1 MTIEQSP
8 PEVAP
13 FLETIEKIQSQITDT
28 CSYLAK
34 LKTRLD
40 KTKKAIKAKPSIT
53 AQIRLLIGELQ
64 ATKPTADPPRVSQM
78 TESFDGLLR
87 AFQRKLQD
95 GFPGNLRQAC
105 EDARLDFKAMTDGFV
120 VGPFFVIADVT
131 KETASIQYAKVVVIQ
146 DVPLSV
152 QSIVTQAADLKASL
166 IDTSVDLSRFR
177 KDIYEA
183 IRVAVARRETR
194 TPVAE
199 LRVELPATFREMCF
213 IRNATGSSLA
223 KRPAA
228 DEYSLARFIIELKQF
243 MQSDDNLQ
251 SSQQCRLEP
260 AVIENT
266 KKPKK
271 SIFVP
276 RDIACGFGE
285 GTYYQAI
292 IMQQK

>member
-1 MTIEQSP
+1 MSNEHSP
-8 PEVAP
+8 PEVRP
-13 FLETIEKIQSQITDT
+13 FLETIEKLQDQLTDT
-28 CSYLAK
+28 CSFLTK
-34 LKTRLD
+34 LKARLD

-53 AQIRLLIGELQ
+53 AQIRLLIADLQ
-64 ATKPTADPPRVSQM
+64 AAKTAAEPPSASQM

-87 AFQRKLQD
+87 TFQRKLQE
-95 GFPGNLRQAC
+95 GFPANLRQAC

-131 KETASIQYAKVVVIQ
+131 KETASIQYAKVAVIQ
-146 DVPLSV
+146 DLPLSV

-166 IDTSVDLSRFR
+166 IDTPVDLSRFR

-183 IRVAVARRETR
+183 IRVAVARREAR

-199 LRVELPATFREMCF
+199 LRVDLPASFREMCF
-213 IRNATGSSLA
+213 IRNAIGSSSA
-223 KRPAA
+223 KKPSA

-251 SSQQCRLEP
+251 SPQQCRLEP

-266 KKPKK
+266 KNPKK

-292 IMQQK
+292 IMQQT